1 MKLRIGESLAL
12 VWLFSLVV
20 AYAIV
25 HPPVSLSVARA
36 LLLATVD
43 VAAVAGLTAAAGA
56 LGTVLIPD
64 LAVDSPLMR
73 MALRVLIGLAAASFL
88 VLLLG
93 MLGLIPPRWLGWLL
107 LAGGLALMW
116 RPFRRWLDDL
126 TGGLSLLAAPEADA
140 FTRWI
145 KRIVLVMLGLSVI
158 VALVPPTEWDALT
171 YHLAGPQTYLR
182 AGRIISVPDNHFFS
196 FPQLVE
202 MLYLWLMILARPH
215 ASALLHAVFGGVALI
230 LVIEL
235 GQRAGGRSTG
245 WLAAGVLLSVQTVL
259 NAFNWSYNDLA
270 LMAYTLAAF
279 ALLTSWADEP
289 AGRDRLLVYAGICT
303 GCMMGVKYTAAGYTL
318 GMAALALWLAR
329 RSGLRRIVR
338 AEALIIIAALVTF
351 LPWVIKNTLLEGNPL
366 APFLWGT
373 AGFDELDQWYYLR
386 PGTGIPVWQLLIVP
400 VQATIFGTE
409 ANTYQASTGALIIGL
424 LPLAALGWRRREPAA
439 RTALT
444 RLVIFAVP
452 GTLAWLAGVAV
463 TFFLMQTR
471 LLFPLFPV
479 YALVGAIG
487 LAGLREML
495 SQRVFAR
502 FGQAAVLIALIGGLL
517 TTAAGFARAN
527 PLPVI
532 MGFQTD
538 EDYLSDTL
546 GTHYDAIQQVNDL
559 PADARILFLW
569 EPRTFYCERDCVPDS
584 MIDNWWHDRERY
596 GAPEAIARH
605 WRSEGYTHV
614 LIYDAGGRFLI
625 EEEPY
630 DPMTEADWEALES
643 LRGIAL
649 EPVWVEPDAYS
660 LYALGE
666 GR

>member
-1 MKLRIGESLAL
+1 
-12 VWLFSLVV
+12 
-20 AYAIV
+20 
-25 HPPVSLSVARA
+25 
-36 LLLATVD
+36 
-43 VAAVAGLTAAAGA
+43 
-56 LGTVLIPD
+56 
-64 LAVDSPLMR
+64 
-73 MALRVLIGLAAASFL
+73 
-88 VLLLG
+88 
-93 MLGLIPPRWLGWLL
+93 
-107 LAGGLALMW
+107 
-116 RPFRRWLDDL
+116 
-126 TGGLSLLAAPEADA
+126 
-140 FTRWI
+140 
-145 KRIVLVMLGLSVI
+145 VI
-158 VALVPPTEWDALT
+158 MALVPPTEWDALT

-215 ASALLHAVFGGVALI
+215 ASALLHAVFGGLALI

-235 GQRAGGRSTG
+235 GRRAGGRSTG
-245 WLAAGVLLSVQTVL
+245 WLAAAVLLSVQTVL

-279 ALLTSWADEP
+279 ALLVSWADEP
-289 AGRDRLLVYAGICT
+289 AGRDRLLVYAGVCT

-318 GMAALALWLAR
+318 GVAALALWLALRGGDR
-329 RSGLRRIVR
+329 RADWRRIVR
-338 AEALIIIAALVTF
+338 AEGLIVAAALVTF
-351 LPWVIKNTLLEGNPL
+351 LPWIIKNTLLEGNPL

-386 PGTGIPVWQLLIVP
+386 PGTGTPLWKLWLVP

-409 ANTYQASTGALIIGL
+409 ANTYQASTGALIMGL
-424 LPLAALGWRRREPAA
+424 LPLAALGWRHREAAA

-444 RLVIFAVP
+444 RLMIFAVP

-487 LAGLREML
+487 LAGLREMP

-517 TTAAGFARAN
+517 STIAGFVRAN

-532 MGFQTD
+532 LGFQTD

-546 GTHYDAIQQVNDL
+546 LTHYDAIQQVNDL

-569 EPRTFYCERDCVPDS
+569 EPRTFYCERDCIPDS

-596 GAPEAIARH
+596 GSPEAIAQH
-605 WRSEGYTHV
+605 WRSVGYTHV

-630 DPMTEADWEALES
+630 DPMTEADREALDT
-643 LRGIAL
+643 LRGAAL
-649 EPVWVEPDAYS
+649 EPVWETDAYS